1 ACQVHMGLYA
11 YRRDFLLHLAQLPQT
26 PLEQVEQLEQLR
38 VLEYG
43 YRIRVVQTTYESV
56 GVDTP
61 EDVVR
66 AERLLAHAAR

>member
-1 ACQVHMGLYA
+1 MGLYA

-66 AERLLAHAAR
+66 AERLLAHAAHERLS